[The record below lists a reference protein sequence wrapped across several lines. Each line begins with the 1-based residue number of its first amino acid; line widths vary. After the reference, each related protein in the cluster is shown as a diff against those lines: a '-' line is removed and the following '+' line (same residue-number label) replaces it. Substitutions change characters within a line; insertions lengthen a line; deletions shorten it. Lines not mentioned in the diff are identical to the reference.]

1 MIESFTGEYYFLSN
15 FYPSPIKCEGITYPA
30 VEHAFQAAKTLDKSK
45 RKEFLHIKPGEAKRK
60 GKRLKPLR
68 DGWDKI
74 RFGIME
80 EMLRLKFT
88 KHESLKEKL
97 LATGDEELVEGND
110 WNDRVWGKVDGVGE
124 NHLGRLLM
132 KIRAELRG

>member
-1 MIESFTGEYYFLSN
+1 
-15 FYPSPIKCEGITYPA
+15 
-30 VEHAFQAAKTLDKSK
+30 
-45 RKEFLHIKPGEAKRK
+45 
-60 GKRLKPLR
+60 
-68 DGWDKI
+68 
-74 RFGIME
+74 
-80 EMLRLKFT
+80 MLRLKFT